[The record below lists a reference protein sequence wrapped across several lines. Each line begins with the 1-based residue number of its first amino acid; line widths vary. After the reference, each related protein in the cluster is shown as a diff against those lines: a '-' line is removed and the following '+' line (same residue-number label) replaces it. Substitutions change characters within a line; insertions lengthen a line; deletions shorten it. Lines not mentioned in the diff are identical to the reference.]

1 MDYFLPYF
9 ACHFGKGY
17 SRGRNIAYIYG
28 SMEGVELEKGKA
40 VEDHKSVEGE
50 ERSNLG

>member
-1 MDYFLPYF
+1 LVKGIQEVAILPI
-9 ACHFGKGY
+9 Y
-17 SRGRNIAYIYG
+17 SG

-40 VEDHKSVEGE
+40 VEDHGSVERE